1 MLYETISNDMKEA
14 MKAHDKDSLN
24 TIRLLKSAIDMYLVN
39 NKMERNSCSDEIV
52 IDIVSKQVKTHKE
65 SIEEFKCCT
74 AVYWKPEKRIEEFKK
89 GNRQDLV
96 DKLLKEID
104 LLSKYLPKQ
113 LTEEEI
119 NSEIDKVF
127 DKVKPTSMK
136 DMGLIMK
143 ELTPI
148 FKGKADMKT
157 VNEIVRSKL
166 N

>member
-52 IDIVSKQVKTHKE
+52 IDIVIKQVKTHQE
-65 SIEEFKCCT
+65 S
-74 AVYWKPEKRIEEFKK
+74 IEEFKK

>member
-39 NKMERNSCSDEIV
+39 NKMERHACSDEIV

-65 SIEEFKCCT
+65 SIEEFKK
-74 AVYWKPEKRIEEFKK
+74 AGR
-89 GNRQDLV
+89 NDLV
-96 DKLLKEID
+96 DNLLKEVEI
-104 LLSKYLPKQ
+104 LSKYLPEQ
-113 LTEEEI
+113 LSEEEVRSKIEEVISSI
-119 NSEIDKVF
+119 NA
-127 DKVKPTSMK
+127 TSIK
-136 DMGLIMK
+136 DMGRVMK

-148 FKGKADMKT
+148 FKGKADMKL
-157 VNEIVRSKL
+157 VNTIVKEKL

>member
-39 NKMERNSCSDEIV
+39 NKLDRNTCSDEIV
-52 IDIVSKQVKTHKE
+52 VDVVSKQVKTHKE
-65 SIEEFKCCT
+65 S
-74 AVYWKPEKRIEEFKK
+74 IEEFKK

-96 DKLLKEID
+96 DKLLKEIE

-119 NSEIDKVF
+119 NTEIDKIF
-127 DKVKPTSMK
+127 DKVKPTSVK

-166 N
+166 NN

>member
-39 NKMERNSCSDEIV
+39 NEMERNSCSDEIV

-65 SIEEFKCCT
+65 S
-74 AVYWKPEKRIEEFKK
+74 IEEFKK

-119 NSEIDKVF
+119 NAEIDKVF

>member
-65 SIEEFKCCT
+65 SIEEFK
-74 AVYWKPEKRIEEFKK
+74 K

-104 LLSKYLPKQ
+104 LLS
-113 LTEEEI
+113 
-119 NSEIDKVF
+119 KVF

>member
-24 TIRLLKSAIDMYLVN
+24 TIRLLKSAIDIYLVN

-65 SIEEFKCCT
+65 S
-74 AVYWKPEKRIEEFKK
+74 IEEFKK

>member
-1 MLYETISNDMKEA
+1 MLYETISNDMKKA

-65 SIEEFKCCT
+65 S
-74 AVYWKPEKRIEEFKK
+74 IEEFKK

>member
-39 NKMERNSCSDEIV
+39 NKLDRNTCSDEIV
-52 IDIVSKQVKTHKE
+52 VDVVSKQVKTHKE
-65 SIEEFKCCT
+65 S
-74 AVYWKPEKRIEEFKK
+74 IEEFKK

-96 DKLLKEID
+96 DKLLKEIE

-119 NSEIDKVF
+119 STEIDKVF
-127 DKVKPTSMK
+127 DKVKPTSVK

-166 N
+166 NN